1 MSAHTQLNSKADF
14 DKAIQEQDKYVF
26 IYCYEGSPS
35 AQAEEYAKKFASTTS
50 SYKVDISEQ
59 ANARAYFGISKA
71 PSAVVYRNG
80 KELKKTEG
88 MEPQVMKEIMEML
101 QSTN

>member
-35 AQAEEYAKKFASTTS
+35 AQAEE
-50 SYKVDISEQ
+50 Q
-59 ANARAYFGISKA
+59 
-71 PSAVVYRNG
+71 VV
-80 KELKKTEG
+80 LKY
-88 MEPQVMKEIMEML
+88 L
-101 QSTN
+101 S

>member
-35 AQAEEYAKKFASTTS
+35 AQAEEY
-50 SYKVDISEQ
+50 V
-59 ANARAYFGISKA
+59 GITCLA
-71 PSAVVYRNG
+71 
-80 KELKKTEG
+80 
-88 MEPQVMKEIMEML
+88 
-101 QSTN
+101 